1 MISGEYTETHSNSAI
16 VDENSSRLEEK
27 NAVLPVANLETEPA
41 NQLEIDGSLEIQSK
55 TTLNQT
61 EECESLSDAG
71 EQLNTSLLNTK
82 ELVYAV
88 PSSTNSNTILSLGE
102 SDGPIVPSTSEN
114 NDNFEVQTVIPS
126 TENSLLEGFV
136 NPSQKDELSVE
147 SIEGTVL
154 DRGNHDQMDNSSVLD
169 RSTENI
175 DDHGRTTESEDL
187 LQHDFGDLPPWAA
200 QLKGCER
207 MGDSYRGYVHTE
219 AELDILL
226 SMHKEHTHSSWG
238 TRQSPS
244 SQKPSVRFMW
254 KSQYVPYD
262 GVPFLNSGKYNTWFG
277 DSFPTQYN

>member
-88 PSSTNSNTILSLGE
+88 PSSTNSSTILSLGE
-102 SDGPIVPSTSEN
+102 SDGPIVPSISEN

-126 TENSLLEGFV
+126 TENSLLEGFI

-154 DRGNHDQMDNSSVLD
+154 DRGNDDQMDNSSVLD

-187 LQHDFGDLPPWAA
+187 LQQDFGDFPPWAA

-262 GVPFLNSGKYNTWFG
+262 GVPFLNSGKLVVHK
-277 DSFPTQYN
+277 

>member
-88 PSSTNSNTILSLGE
+88 PSSTNSSTILSLGE
-102 SDGPIVPSTSEN
+102 SDGPIVPSISEN

-126 TENSLLEGFV
+126 TENSLLEGFI

-154 DRGNHDQMDNSSVLD
+154 DRGNDDQMDNSSVLD

-187 LQHDFGDLPPWAA
+187 LQQDFGDLPPWAA

-262 GVPFLNSGKYNTWFG
+262 GVPFLNSGKLVVHK
-277 DSFPTQYN
+277 